1 MKKIIATFDINSIS
15 DSVKFYS
22 LQLAQILP
30 AHLSA
35 IFFES
40 PASFEKNIPELATV
54 PKQKLIGKNKESK
67 ALSGLLTEFEQSC
80 QYAKVT
86 YSTHHDR
93 FFAVSELLQKSI
105 YSDLIIISASD
116 AFYTEPSS
124 KLFLRHLFA
133 EIQCPILIVPG
144 TYTPIENVTLLYD
157 GKPLSVYA
165 IKMFDC
171 LFGHTQFLTPE
182 ILTVKNSDVDKN
194 VPNSKLMKDFI
205 KRHFPEAI
213 YNVLHGNAEVAIPE
227 YLKKQPASTMVVL
240 GNHQRN
246 AIMGLFNEGIAD
258 TLIRSIKL
266 PLLIIN
272 R

>member
-22 LQLAQILP
+22 LQLAQMLP

-35 IFFES
+35 IFFEN
-40 PASFEKNIPELATV
+40 PTSFGKNVPELAV
-54 PKQKLIGKNKESK
+54 APKQKLIGKNKDSK
-67 ALSGLLTEFEQSC
+67 ALAGLLTEFEQRC

-105 YSDLIIISASD
+105 YSDLIVMSASD
-116 AFYTEPSS
+116 SFYTEASS

-133 EIQCPILIVPG
+133 EVQCPILIVPNI
-144 TYTPIENVTLLYD
+144 YTPIENVTLLYD

-165 IKMFDC
+165 IKMFNC
-171 LFGHTQFLTPE
+171 LFGHSQFLTPE
-182 ILTVKNSDVDKN
+182 ILTVKNNDLDKN
-194 VPNSKLMKDFI
+194 ISNSKLMKDFL
-205 KRHFPEAI
+205 KRQFPEAV
-213 YNVLHGNAEVAIPE
+213 YNVLHGNPETAIPE
-227 YLKKQPASTMVVL
+227 YLKKQSAGTMVVL
-240 GNHQRN
+240 GNQQRN
-246 AIMGLFNEGIAD
+246 AISGLFKEGIVD
-258 TLIRSIKL
+258 ILMHSIKL

-272 R
+272 Y